1 MSNLF
6 SAVNANSVRTWNGM
20 RTLETS
26 ESSLVDLFFKWGGS
40 RGKFNELVPTLAS
53 AIATDKDLAIRTIL
67 WGRDARSG
75 AGERQLFK
83 DAINFMA
90 ENELLTVEE
99 AARLLVKIPEL
110 GRFDDLFIFVGTVLE
125 DAAFDLLRHAIFV
138 DNNGLA
144 AKWAPRKGPVAAKF
158 RKFLDMSPRD
168 YRKAIVSRTHVVE
181 QAMCAK
187 DWNSIDF
194 SKIPSVAAARYQKA
208 FSKNAPE
215 AYSAYKAALVR
226 GDKDVKINAAAV
238 YPYDIIKSLRTG
250 DKVIASEQWKALPD
264 FLGGSEYAGIL
275 PVVDVS
281 GSMSGVSVNGP
292 SGWGPGTIT
301 ALDVAISLGL
311 YISERNRGIFKD
323 EFITFSSK
331 PKFQKLT
338 GDLKS
343 RYAQLQ
349 RAEWE
354 MSTNLHAV
362 FELILNS
369 AVKAKVDE
377 EDMPKT
383 VLILSDM
390 QFNQCV
396 RHDDTAFGM
405 IKRKYEAAGYK
416 VPHVVFWNLNTGS
429 GVPVK
434 HDQNGTALVS
444 GFSPSIMKS
453 VLRADEMTPVAVM
466 KATVMDARYNW

>member
-1 MSNLF
+1 MSALF
-6 SAVNANSVRTWNGM
+6 SAVNENSTRTWNGM
-20 RTLETS
+20 KTLQTS
-26 ESSLVDLFFKWGGS
+26 ESALTDLFFKWGGS

-53 AIATDKDLAIRTIL
+53 ALATDKDLAVRTIL

-90 ENELLTVEE
+90 ENQLLTVDE

-125 DAAFDLLRHAIFV
+125 DAAFDVLRHAIFV

-144 AKWAPRKGPVAAKF
+144 AKWTPRKGPIAAKF
-158 RKFLDMSPRD
+158 RSYLGLSPKE
-168 YRKAIVSRTHVVE
+168 YRKALVSRTNVVE

-187 DWNSIDF
+187 NWNSIDF

-215 AYSAYKAALVR
+215 AYAAYKAALVR

-250 DKVIASEQWKALPD
+250 DAVVASEQWKALPD
-264 FLGGSEYAGIL
+264 FLGGSEYKGIL

-281 GSMSGVSVNGP
+281 GSMQGVSVNNT
-292 SGWGPGTIT
+292 WGPGRIT
-301 ALDVAISLGL
+301 ALDVAVSLGL

-323 EFITFSSK
+323 EFITFSSS
-331 PKFQKLT
+331 PKFQKTKGSL
-338 GDLKS
+338 
-343 RYAQLQ
+343 RERMAQME
-349 RAEWE
+349 RSEWG
-354 MSTNLHAV
+354 MSTDLHKV
-362 FELILNS
+362 FELILN
-369 AVKAKVDE
+369 AAKKADVPE
-377 EDMPKT
+377 AEMPQT
-383 VLILSDM
+383 ILILSDM
-390 QFNQCV
+390 QFNSCV
-396 RHDDTAFGM
+396 RFDDTAFGM
-405 IKRKYEAAGYK
+405 IKRKYKDAGYK

-453 VLRADEMTPVAVM
+453 VLRADEMTPEAVM

>member
-1 MSNLF
+1 MSALF
-6 SAVNANSVRTWNGM
+6 SAVNENTTRTWNGM
-20 RTLETS
+20 RALETS
-26 ESSLVDLFFKWGGS
+26 ESALVDLFFKWGGS
-40 RGKFNELVPTLAS
+40 RGKFNDLVPTLA
-53 AIATDKDLAIRTIL
+53 AALATDKDLAIRTIL

-90 ENELLTVEE
+90 ENQLLTVDE

-144 AKWAPRKGPVAAKF
+144 AKWTPRKGPIAAKF

-168 YRKAIVSRTHVVE
+168 YRKALVSRTNVVE

-187 DWNSIDF
+187 NWNKIDF
-194 SKIPSVAAARYQKA
+194 SKVPSVAAARYQKA
-208 FSKNAPE
+208 FAKNAPE
-215 AYSAYKAALVR
+215 AYASYKAALVR
-226 GDKDVKINAAAV
+226 GDKDVKINASAV
-238 YPYDIIKSLRTG
+238 YPYDVIKSLRTG
-250 DKVIASEQWKALPD
+250 DAVVASQQWKALPD
-264 FLGGSEYAGIL
+264 FLGGSEYKGIL

-281 GSMSGVSVNGP
+281 GSMTGVYVNGVY
-292 SGWGPGTIT
+292 GAGAIT

-323 EFITFSSK
+323 EFITFSSR
-331 PKFQKLT
+331 PKFQKLS
-338 GDLKS
+338 GDLRS

-362 FELILNS
+362 FELILGA

-377 EDMPKT
+377 ADMPQT
-383 VLILSDM
+383 ILILSDM
-390 QFNQCV
+390 QFNSCV

-416 VPHVVFWNLNTGS
+416 MPHVVFWNLNTGS

>member
-1 MSNLF
+1 MSALF
-6 SAVNANSVRTWNGM
+6 SAVNENTTRTWNGM

-26 ESSLVDLFFKWGGS
+26 ESALVDLFFKWGGS
-40 RGKFNELVPTLAS
+40 RGKFNDLVPTLA
-53 AIATDKDLAIRTIL
+53 AALATDKDLAIRTIL

-90 ENELLTVEE
+90 ENQLLTVDE

-144 AKWAPRKGPVAAKF
+144 AKWTPRKGPIAAKF

-168 YRKAIVSRTHVVE
+168 YRKALVARTNVVE

-187 DWNSIDF
+187 NWNSIDF
-194 SKIPSVAAARYQKA
+194 SKVPSVAAARYQKA
-208 FSKNAPE
+208 FLKNAPE
-215 AYSAYKAALVR
+215 AYASYKAALVR
-226 GDKDVKINAAAV
+226 GDKDVKINASAV

-250 DKVIASEQWKALPD
+250 DTVVASQQWKALPD
-264 FLGGSEYAGIL
+264 FLGGSEYKGIL

-281 GSMSGVSVNGP
+281 GSMSGVHVNGNY
-292 SGWGPGTIT
+292 GAGAIT

-323 EFITFSSK
+323 EFITFSSR
-331 PKFQKLT
+331 PKFQKLS
-338 GDLKS
+338 GDLRS

-349 RAEWE
+349 RADWE

-362 FELILNS
+362 FELILGA
-369 AVKAKVDE
+369 AVKAEVDE
-377 EDMPKT
+377 ADMPQT
-383 VLILSDM
+383 ILILSDM
-390 QFNQCV
+390 QFNACV

-416 VPHVVFWNLNTGS
+416 MPHVVFWNLNTGS